1 MNLLRPGT
9 GRGLLWMLLSTIGFS
24 ISHLIVRYVSPE
36 IHSSQSVFFR
46 GFFGLFVLLPLF
58 MRQGKALFRTRQLRL
73 HVVRAVFSVSS
84 LTCFYYALTAIPL
97 AKATAIGFFAPV
109 VVSLMAVVFFKER
122 SRLVNWLSLAM
133 GVAGMLLVLR
143 PGTIPLDVGTV
154 LMILSTILFSIN
166 LTVIKVLGREDSSTV
181 ITSYITVLLIPL
193 SLPMAISVWVW
204 PDTGQL
210 VLLAIMGI
218 INIMSLILFT
228 QAMQEAATSIIMPL
242 DFLRLV
248 WMALFGYLFFFELPD
263 VWTWIGG
270 LVIFIGALLV
280 AVPDRPKSPLFR
292 A

>member
-9 GRGLLWMLLSTIGFS
+9 GRGLFWMFLSTFGFS

-122 SRLVNWLSLAM
+122 SRLVNWLSLCM

-181 ITSYITVLLIPL
+181 ITAYITVLLIPL

-218 INIMSLILFT
+218 INITSLILFT
-228 QAMQEAATSIIMPL
+228 QAMREAATSIIMPL

-248 WMALFGYLFFFELPD
+248 WMALFGYLFFFEFPD

-270 LVIFIGALLV
+270 LVIFVGALLV